1 MLMIYNNPEA
11 WEVLSH
17 EERDGLVGEAR
28 ELVAELAA
36 SGEWVGGEALAARSR
51 SRTVQARDGGLM
63 ITDGPFIEA
72 KEHLA
77 GYCVLDC
84 ATEERALEIAARWPD
99 ARICA
104 VEIRPIEPPRAPA
117 DGT

>member
-1 MLMIYNNPEA
+1 MLMIYNNPET
-11 WEVLSH
+11 WEVLSNV
-17 EERDGLVGEAR
+17 EQDGLMDEAR
-28 ELVAELAA
+28 KLAAELTA
-36 SGEWVGGEALAARSR
+36 SGEWVGGDALADRSR
-51 SRTVQARDGGLM
+51 GRTVRVRDGDPM

-77 GYCVLDC
+77 GYCVIDC

-104 VEIRPIEPPRAPA
+104 VEIRPIEPPE
-117 DGT
+117 